1 MLHQNRSNVFKFIQR
16 TNLQK
21 ELLLVFEL
29 TDLECLK
36 TKMIFKN
43 IFCEEYQ
50 LGNKVFFNQS
60 QSLIF

>member
-43 IFCEEYQ
+43 IFYVEYQ
-50 LGNKVFFNQS
+50 LANKV
-60 QSLIF
+60 